1 MKVQRVYIDTSV
13 LGGCFDPEFAPWS
26 NGLMKDFRL
35 GNYNPIVSEM
45 VAAEVKN
52 APEYVQSVYADLID
66 LGAER
71 LATNDQVVEL
81 ANAYQD
87 RSILTPKYYDDGLHV
102 ALATVHEVDLI
113 ASWNFMHIVP
123 YDKIRRFAAANIDL
137 GYKPIQIHS
146 PREVTNYEVI
156 TYEEAIR

>member
-35 GNYNPIVSEM
+35 GNYNPIFSEM

-52 APEYVQSVYADLID
+52 APENVQSVYADLFD

-87 RSILTPKYYDDGLHV
+87 RNILTPKYYDDGLHV
-102 ALATVHEVDLI
+102 ALATVHKVDMI
-113 ASWNFMHIVP
+113 ASWNFRHIVH

-137 GYKPIQIHS
+137 GYKPIQIHT
-146 PREVTNYEVI
+146 RGYE
-156 TYEEAIR
+156 R

>member
-52 APEYVQSVYADLID
+52 APKNVQSVYADLFD
-66 LGAER
+66 LQAYSDPFSTRGYER
-71 LATNDQVVEL
+71 
-81 ANAYQD
+81 
-87 RSILTPKYYDDGLHV
+87 
-102 ALATVHEVDLI
+102 
-113 ASWNFMHIVP
+113 
-123 YDKIRRFAAANIDL
+123 
-137 GYKPIQIHS
+137 
-146 PREVTNYEVI
+146 
-156 TYEEAIR
+156 